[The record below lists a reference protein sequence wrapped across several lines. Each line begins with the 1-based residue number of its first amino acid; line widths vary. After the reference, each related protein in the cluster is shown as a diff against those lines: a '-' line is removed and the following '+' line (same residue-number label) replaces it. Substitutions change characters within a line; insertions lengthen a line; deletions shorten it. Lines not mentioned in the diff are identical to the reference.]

1 MQTTW
6 SLRLSARTRDFHSL
20 KRSSTL
26 LGTTHKSVI
35 AQRCATRKGGLVAE
49 SQLRI
54 THYALRIILARPGQH
69 AKHKTHRPDMK
80 TSCCNPAVRVCSGIS
95 SALGYLRQARHH
107 KPVSQNRNRH
117 RLFQN
122 RSGVLPNRNYSLLY
136 IGFPAR
142 EKQLSRLMPILLAFC
157 FL

>member
-54 THYALRIILARPGQH
+54 KHYALRIKHYALRITLARPGQH

-80 TSCCNPAVRVCSGIS
+80 N
-95 SALGYLRQARHH
+95 LR
-107 KPVSQNRNRH
+107 
-117 RLFQN
+117 
-122 RSGVLPNRNYSLLY
+122 
-136 IGFPAR
+136 I
-142 EKQLSRLMPILLAFC
+142 
-157 FL
+157 